1 MTKKWKIE
9 KKLKSIG
16 KQSGEIVKSVL
27 SRPTDK
33 QTDGRTDM
41 ATAYPATAIA
51 SRGGLKMQDVKT
63 GNQKDEIPENA
74 GPQKHDRKLEDKLP
88 KATTQCN

>member
-16 KQSGEIVKSVL
+16 KQSGKIVKSVL

-33 QTDGRTDM
+33 QTDRRTDGRTDM
-41 ATAYPATAIA
+41 ATAYPAIAIA
-51 SRGGLKMQDVKT
+51 SRGGT
-63 GNQKDEIPENA
+63 ENA
-74 GPQKHDRKLEDKLP
+74 DRE
-88 KATTQCN
+88 NG